1 MLRVVELYWISCSS
15 NSMGMRPSGNGQ
27 CQAPMLIAL
36 KDVFFIKSCFYSLF
50 IIGILLYVGD
60 EFSSRLDTLMT
71 QALRKGVPPLFNNL
85 RSLYRD
91 RDKVQTSNYW

>member
-1 MLRVVELYWISCSS
+1 MF
-15 NSMGMRPSGNGQ
+15 
-27 CQAPMLIAL
+27 
-36 KDVFFIKSCFYSLF
+36 FFIKSCFYSLF